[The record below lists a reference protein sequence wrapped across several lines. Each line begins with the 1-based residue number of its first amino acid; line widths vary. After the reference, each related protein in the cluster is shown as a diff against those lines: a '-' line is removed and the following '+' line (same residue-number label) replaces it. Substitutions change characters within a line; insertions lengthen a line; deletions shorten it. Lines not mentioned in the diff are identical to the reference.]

1 VLSPIQIDSLKAA
14 KGSAMESEI
23 AAEAAFSYFGSDR
36 MNIET
41 ESERFVQDFPS
52 LTWLQSNQMLISH
65 SNQTSILKNSADPIH
80 PAEFS
85 REICDMGSTQYN
97 NMNFSANLDASGAKT
112 AVSTKRSM
120 PISVDKRYP
129 IQDSFHSLGS
139 NWEAIS
145 NSQSN
150 SASDEADDQQ
160 AINVRKK
167 RRMLSNRESARRSRL
182 RKQQH
187 LDELRAQVAHLR
199 AANGQIMN
207 NFNIVSQRYAQITE
221 ENRLLSSEAVELS
234 QKLESLRHTIN
245 VQYHGAFR
253 TMSIENGNCS
263 VAHLS
268 SELSTIAQSLLS
280 PDLLL

>member
-1 VLSPIQIDSLKAA
+1 
-14 KGSAMESEI
+14 MESEI
-23 AAEAAFSYFGSDR
+23 AAEAAFSYFEADR
-36 MNIET
+36 MNIMP
-41 ESERFVQDFPS
+41 ESERFVHDFPS
-52 LTWLQSNQMLISH
+52 LTWLQSNQMLISD
-65 SNQTSILKNSADPIH
+65 SNQMSILKNSAVPIH

-85 REICDMGSTQYN
+85 REICDMGSTQTQYN

-120 PISVDKRYP
+120 PMAVDKRCP
-129 IQDSFHSLGS
+129 IQDSFHSLGG

-187 LDELRAQVAHLR
+187 LDELRAQVAHIR
-199 AANGQIMN
+199 AANGQIMDK
-207 NFNIVSQRYAQITE
+207 FNIVSQRYAQITE
-221 ENRLLSSEAVELS
+221 ENHLLRSEALELS
-234 QKLESLRHTIN
+234 HKIERLRHTIN
-245 VQYHGAFR
+245 VQYHGSFR

-268 SELSTIAQSLLS
+268 SEASTIAQSLLS